1 LLEFFFSTF
10 IYEKVGRGYANQSKA
25 SRAEKLWAHARRVAR
40 NRKPYTHMRKLKPWS
55 LATGVAR
62 NRTPVQPRTRAT
74 QSRGP
79 LQQESHASPSRTRTN
94 TYTRKSKPWAQTR
107 VARFTKPH
115 PYNHV
120 HAQPKAVVPCN
131 RSRTH
136 HQAAPVQTRTRATQR
151 PWSLQQESQASS
163 SRRST
168 QSNRLQL
175 S

>member
-1 LLEFFFSTF
+1 
-10 IYEKVGRGYANQSKA
+10 
-25 SRAEKLWAHARRVAR
+25 
-40 NRKPYTHMRKLKPWS
+40 MRKLKPWS

-151 PWSLQQESQASS
+151 PWSLQQESHASS